1 MHTIGDILELL
12 KTSQDTLNEILEAC
26 GWSDLTEFTDE
37 QAETLIAVSGGHEEH
52 NWSYLESYLRMVAHR
67 SEIAP
72 EQYDEIAEAIA
83 QAGGTLLD
91 YREQFQGICQRVKDG
106 ATPEQAVMPPQDTP
120 VTSPDPFAN
129 CQDEE
134 LLDFINKQAEAA
146 AITTLS
152 RIQGFADK
160 AAEEQERLEQ
170 AFLLRYRQFLAQKL
184 LDPEFEA
191 QFTLRM
197 QRSLEKGAKKQTEN
211 ERLGVQTPTALLS
224 STN

>member
-12 KTSQDTLNEILEAC
+12 KASKETLDQILEAC
-26 GWSDLTEFTDE
+26 GWSDLEEFTDE
-37 QAETLIAVSGGHEEH
+37 QAETLIAVNGGHEEH
-52 NWSYLESYLRMVAHR
+52 NWSYLESYLRMVAHQH
-67 SEIAP
+67 ELAP
-72 EQYDEIAEAIA
+72 ETYDEIAEAIS

-91 YREQFQGICQRVKDG
+91 YREQFKTFCLKVKIGVSPSD
-106 ATPEQAVMPPQDTP
+106 AVMPPKDAP
-120 VTSPDPFAN
+120 ITSPDPFSN

-146 AITTLS
+146 ATTTLS